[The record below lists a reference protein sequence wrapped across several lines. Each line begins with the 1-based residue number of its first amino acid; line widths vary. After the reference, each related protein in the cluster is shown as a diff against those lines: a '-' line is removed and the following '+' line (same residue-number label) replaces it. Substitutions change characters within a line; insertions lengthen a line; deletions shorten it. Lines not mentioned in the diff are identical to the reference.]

1 MGIPGMNNQSNGKQW
16 LGITEPISLAGPTEE
31 DVTKTHELEK
41 YLQGAGLYET
51 QQEAVGREEVL
62 GRLDQVDFV

>member
-41 YLQGAGLYET
+41 VIVFCDLL
-51 QQEAVGREEVL
+51 L
-62 GRLDQVDFV
+62 

>member
-1 MGIPGMNNQSNGKQW
+1 MNNQNNGKQW

-41 YLQGAGLYET
+41 VIVFFLFFFLLRIFMYFRAFLSF
-51 QQEAVGREEVL
+51 EAQTPNTTL
-62 GRLDQVDFV
+62 TH

>member
-1 MGIPGMNNQSNGKQW
+1 MNNQNNGKQW

-41 YLQGAGLYET
+41 VIVFFFLLRIFMYFRAFLSF
-51 QQEAVGREEVL
+51 EAQTPNTTL
-62 GRLDQVDFV
+62 TH